1 MMVKF
6 LKNVAVN
13 ILWNVFLYVK
23 ITLTLASK
31 WREFTDQF
39 IIKLKAIR
47 TAGSTADR
55 DYFASIDCRFLH
67 FFCELAT

>member
-47 TAGSTADR
+47 TAGSTAECGQR
-55 DYFASIDCRFLH
+55 RTFDCAQAQIL
-67 FFCELAT
+67 